1 MLKSNKGQFFPY
13 SDTAPRRKF
22 PILTIS
28 LIILNVFIFIWSLS
42 DFENIILTYGFIP
55 AKFSLFSL
63 FTSMFLHG
71 GLDHLFG
78 NMWYLWIFGDN
89 VEDKLGKAKFLLL
102 YFLSGLSA
110 IFFQYLTDPTSTIPS
125 IGASGAISG
134 ILGAYLLLF
143 PREKILTSIQ
153 YTFIRIPA
161 YIVIGFW
168 FLIQFI
174 FGTASLLGGT
184 GSNIA
189 FWAHV
194 GGFLFGLA
202 FTKLIVK
209 KRRKRLKFEF
219 WV

>member
-1 MLKSNKGQFFPY
+1 MFKSRKGQFFPY
-13 SDTAPRRKF
+13 LDTAPRKSY
-22 PILTIS
+22 PILTTS
-28 LIILNVFIFIWSLS
+28 LIVLNVLIFFWSLT
-42 DFENIILTYGFIP
+42 DYEKIIYTFGFIP
-55 AKFSLFSL
+55 IKFSVLTL

-89 VEDKLGKAKFLLL
+89 VEDRLGRIKFILL

-110 IFFQYLTDPTSTIPS
+110 AFFQFLTDPYSTIPS

-134 ILGAYLLLF
+134 ILGAYLFLF
-143 PREKILTSIQ
+143 PKEKILTNVQ
-153 YTFIRIPA
+153 YVLIRVPA
-161 YIVIGFW
+161 YVVIGVW

-174 FGTASLLGGT
+174 FGTASLLGGI

-189 FWAHV
+189 FWAHI

-209 KRRKRLKFEF
+209 KRRNLKLEF
-219 WV
+219 

>member
-1 MLKSNKGQFFPY
+1 MLDNKKGQFFPY
-13 SDTAPRRKF
+13 SYTAPRRKF

-28 LIILNVFIFIWSLS
+28 LLTLNVLIFFFSLS

-55 AKFSLFSL
+55 AKFSLL
-63 FTSMFLHG
+63 TIFTSMFLHG

-89 VEDKLGKAKFLLL
+89 VEDVLGKVKFLLL
-102 YFLSGLSA
+102 YFLSGISA
-110 IFFQYLTDPTSTIPS
+110 IFFQYLVDPTSTIPS

-134 ILGAYLLLF
+134 VLGAYLLLF
-143 PREKILTSIQ
+143 PKEKILTSIQ
-153 YTFIRIPA
+153 FIFIRIPA
-161 YIVIGFW
+161 YFVIGFW

-174 FGTASLLGGT
+174 FGTVSILGGV

-189 FWAHV
+189 FWAHI

-202 FTKLIVK
+202 FTRLIVR
-209 KRRKRLKFEF
+209 KRRIRLKFKF
-219 WV
+219 